1 MEIKSRKPVLR
12 FAPAKAGFA
21 FVGLLPLLVAA
32 HAQAV
37 EFSFADDE
45 ISGSIDTT
53 VSYGQLWRVQGQDKT
68 NNDINT
74 NDGNRGFDTGL
85 VSEVFKITSDLEVTY
100 QNYGAFVRGTAF
112 YDTQI
117 MDKRNDYYDTSLA
130 YQPSQNYPKDDSF
143 TRATRHKAG
152 RDAQILDAYLYGSW
166 DVMDKPVTARIGKQV
181 FNWGEGLFYR
191 GGINTTNPVDAAKFR
206 LPGAEVK
213 EVLVPVEAFSFN
225 IGLTDNLSMEAFYQ
239 WNWKETAVDPV
250 GTFFSET
257 DLFADGGNTAYSEQA
272 ALAPVRGLY
281 QGLSGFGVGGLQGND
296 YFTTDGTIKVATI
309 GSDLNAKN
317 DGQFGVSFRYIA
329 EELNSTEFGFY
340 FVNYHAKEPTIYADI
355 NSAYAGLDLAALA
368 GAAGAQLD
376 PLVRQG
382 VVAGVQQNVNP
393 AFSAAALNNIINT
406 GANGTTLGS
415 AAVEGAIL
423 QQYQSALVGATN
435 NAVGGMAA
443 VDLAGQVNGRRE
455 YAEDIRMY
463 GMSFNTTVG
472 EASVFGE
479 LAYRPNLPIGI
490 ATTNDLLGDLLTQAV
505 PLVSGGVANI
515 GGQMVTMNDQ
525 VHNYERVEAFNS
537 SLGTIYNFGPVMT
550 FDSLFGVAELSS
562 EHIRGSDLQYQSR
575 NGTRYYAGRGNGS
588 YISGYD
594 RDDQINKNAYGYTL
608 VASGTWNDVYAGV
621 NLSPFAVYKHD
632 FEGNSHQTGNF
643 IEGRKAYTLGL
654 RASYLNSLEAEIQY
668 TEFYG
673 AGQNNGSRDRDNIG
687 LNVKYSF

>member
-53 VSYGQLWRVQGQDKT
+53 VSYGQLWRVQGQDET
-68 NNDINT
+68 NNDVNT
-74 NDGNRGFDTGL
+74 NDGNRNFDTGL
-85 VSEVFKITSDLEVTY
+85 VSEVFKLTSDLEVTY

-117 MDKRNDYYDTSLA
+117 MDKRNAYYGANDPA
-130 YQPSQNYPKDDSF
+130 QPSQSFPNDDRF
-143 TRATRHKAG
+143 TYDTRHKAG
-152 RDAQILDAYLYGSW
+152 RDAQILDAYIYGNW
-166 DVMDKPVTARIGKQV
+166 DVADMPVTARLGKQV

-206 LPGAEVK
+206 LPGSEVK

-225 IGLTDNLSMEAFYQ
+225 IGLTDNLSMDAFYQ
-239 WNWKETAVDPV
+239 FNWKETAIDPV
-250 GTFFSET
+250 GTYFSET
-257 DLFADGGNTAYSEQA
+257 DLFAEGGNTAYSEQTALA
-272 ALAPVRGLY
+272 ALQPTY
-281 QGLSGFGVGGLQGND
+281 QFLSGLGVGGLQGNS
-296 YFTTDGTIKVATI
+296 YFDSNGTIKVANI
-309 GSDLNAKN
+309 QSDLNAKN
-317 DGQFGVSFRYIA
+317 DGQFGVAFRYIA

-340 FVNYHAKEPTIYADI
+340 FINYHSKEPTIYADL
-355 NSAYAGLDLAALA
+355 NSDYAGLNLDTLCTTVGGVDCATLTA
-368 GAAGAQLD
+368 AAGM
-376 PLVRQG
+376 G
-382 VVAGVQQNVNP
+382 SIP
-393 AFSAAALNNIINT
+393 AATAL
-406 GANGTTLGS
+406 
-415 AAVEGAIL
+415 
-423 QQYQSALVGATN
+423 Q
-435 NAVGGMAA
+435 AVGGLAA
-443 VDLAGQVNGRRE
+443 VDVANQVNGRRE

-479 LAYRPNLPIGI
+479 LAYRPNLPIGV
-490 ATTNDLLGDLLTQAV
+490 AATNDLLGDLLTQAGA
-505 PLVSGGVANI
+505 LASGNQVNI
-515 GGQMVTMNDQ
+515 GGQTVTITDQ
-525 VHNYERVEAFNS
+525 IHNYERVEAFNT
-537 SLGTIYNFGPVMT
+537 SLGTIYNFGPALS
-550 FDSLFGVAELSS
+550 FDSLFGVAELGS
-562 EHIRGSDLQYQSR
+562 EHVRGDSLQYDSR

-608 VASGTWNDVYAGV
+608 VLSGTWNDVYAGV

-643 IEGRKAYTLGL
+643 IEGRKAYTMGL
-654 RASYLNSLEAEIQY
+654 RASYLNSLEAELQY